1 MSGKIKGAVLV
12 NAYQRLEEAMYQP
25 RRMSEELTALGVET
39 DILRNDFFP
48 VSTGGKEG
56 LHCGLKE
63 YDFVVYLDKDKYILQ
78 GLGEAGVPVFNPPRA
93 IEICDDKMTTHL
105 ALSRAGIPMP
115 RTFPGLLCYDA
126 EEKIKNSTLDIVE
139 MAFGFPVVVK
149 ESYGSLGKEVFLVHN
164 REQLRLALGKV
175 KCRPHLIQEFVPTSA
190 GRDLRVIVVG
200 DKVLGGM
207 LRIGGGNDFRS
218 NIGAGGRGEPF
229 DVPEKVAEY
238 ALRAAKTIGLDYCG
252 IDFLFGKDDE
262 MLLCEVNSNA
272 FFRTFESVTG
282 INVARAY
289 AEHILAKIAKK
300 DSDSH

>member
-1 MSGKIKGAVLV
+1 MTKKIKGAILV
-12 NAYQRLEEAMYQP
+12 NAYQRLEDAMYQP
-25 RRMSEELTALGVET
+25 HRMSEEFAALGVET

-63 YDFVVYLDKDKYILQ
+63 YDFVVYFDKDKYVLQ
-78 GLGEAGVPVFNPPRA
+78 GLGEAGVPVFNSPRA
-93 IEICDDKMTTHL
+93 IETCDDKMTTHL

-115 RTFPGLLCYDA
+115 KTLPGLLCYDP
-126 EEKIKNSTLDIVE
+126 EEKIKNSTLDI
-139 MAFGFPVVVK
+139 PVVVK

-164 REQLRLALGKV
+164 RDQLRLALGKV

-200 DKVLGGM
+200 GKVLGGM

-229 DVPEKVAEY
+229 AVPEKVAEY